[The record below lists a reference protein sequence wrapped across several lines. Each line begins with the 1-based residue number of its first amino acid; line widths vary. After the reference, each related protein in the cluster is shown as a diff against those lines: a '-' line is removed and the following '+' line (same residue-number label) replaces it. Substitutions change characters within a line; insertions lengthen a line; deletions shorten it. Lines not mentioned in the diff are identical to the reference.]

1 MNYQIMKTA
10 EMSGMVKFNS
20 EIEDWRTDIDYRS
33 KYDSVLM
40 KKEEF
45 DAKFNQK
52 QNWNA
57 RKLAFF

>member
-10 EMSGMVKFNS
+10 EMSGMVKFNH
-20 EIEDWRTDIDYRS
+20 EIEDWRTDTDYRS

-45 DAKFNQK
+45 DNKFNNNK
-52 QNWNA
+52 N
-57 RKLAFF
+57 